1 MGETQNPLE
10 VLSLEALRRRQSLKW
25 RAFGDEVLPLW
36 VAEMDTPLAAP
47 VAQALNRAIELGDA
61 GYPSAG
67 PYIEAFRNFAA
78 RRWEWEPGAEHIRPV
93 RDVMTGVI
101 EALRLAGE
109 LWDTVIVSSPVY
121 PPFFNYPVTAGRR
134 VVEAPLGAEGR
145 LDFEMLEESFNLRT
159 AGGQASYLLANP
171 HNPTGTVHTR
181 QELEQLARLA
191 ADYGVRVIA
200 DEIHAPLVYAEADFT
215 PYLTVDPRGY
225 AVTSASKGWSLAA
238 FKAGLLIAGE
248 EVASELADLPPEAS
262 LGASHIGVLAQT
274 AAFAEGEPWL
284 DALLQGLDANRMLL
298 TELLA
303 EHAPQV
309 SYSVPQGT
317 YFGWLDFSEFGYDDA
332 PNGGAER
339 PIQGPAKHL
348 LQEAK
353 VALTG
358 GHAFGTGGEQ
368 HARLNFA
375 TSQALLTEAVQRIGA
390 VLVPAAGSGPARL
403 SSG

>member
-1 MGETQNPLE
+1 MQNPLE
-10 VLSLEALRRRQSLKW
+10 MLSLEALRRRQSLKW

-36 VAEMDTPLAAP
+36 VAEMDTPLAGP
-47 VAQALNRAIELGDA
+47 VTQALNRAIELGDA
-61 GYPSAG
+61 GYPSSE
-67 PYIEAFRNFAA
+67 PYIEAFRNFAD
-78 RRWEWEPGAEHIRPV
+78 RRWEWKPSAAQLRPV
-93 RDVMTGVI
+93 RDVMSGIV

-134 VVEAPLGAEGR
+134 VVEAPLGADGR
-145 LDFEMLEESFNLRT
+145 LDFEMLDEAFNLRT
-159 AGGQASYLLANP
+159 AGGQAAYLLANP

-181 QELEQLARLA
+181 GELEQLAQLA
-191 ADYGVRVIA
+191 AAYGVRVIA
-200 DEIHAPLVYAEADFT
+200 DEIHAPLVYGDAAFT

-248 EVASELADLPPEAS
+248 EVTAELAELPPEVPS
-262 LGASHIGVLAQT
+262 GASHIGVLAQT
-274 AAFAEGEPWL
+274 AAYAEGAPWL
-284 DALLQGLDANRMLL
+284 DAVLQGLDANRLL
-298 TELLA
+298 LAELLA

-309 SYSVPQGT
+309 TYSVPQGT
-317 YFGWLDFSEFGYDDA
+317 YFGWLDFSELGYEDA

-348 LQEAK
+348 LEEAK

-358 GHAFGTGGEQ
+358 GHAFGTGGEH

-375 TSQALLTEAVQRIGA
+375 TSQTILTDAVERIGA
-390 VLVPAAGSGPARL
+390 ALE
-403 SSG
+403 